1 MTGQIHASAALI
13 QGKSSNTHQK
23 YIWMDSITGDQVLE
37 EKNLLLRIEL
47 PFVSGQPTA

>member
-23 YIWMDSITGDQVLE
+23 YIWMDSTGDQVLE

-47 PFVSGQPTA
+47 PFVSGQPAA

>member
-23 YIWMDSITGDQVLE
+23 YIWMDSTGDQVLE

-47 PFVSGQPTA
+47 SFVGGQPVA

>member
-23 YIWMDSITGDQVLE
+23 YICIDSRGDQVLE

-47 PFVSGQPTA
+47 PFVGGQPAA